1 MKLHCIGSLMAL
13 SLPWGSV
20 MAFSLRWAGRGLYQ
34 YLYGV
39 PWHLYGFI
47 TAMEA
52 LYDFI
57 TAMGALY
64 GFITHIV
71 GHLWIFHYYGIHTFF
86 NKYFLG
92 YIWRY
97 IFC

>member
-39 PWHLYGFI
+39 PWYLYGFI
-47 TAMEA
+47 TAMEG

-64 GFITHIV
+64 GFITHMGAI
-71 GHLWIFHYYGIHTFF
+71 YGFF
-86 NKYFLG
+86 TAMGPTHFLTS
-92 YIWRY
+92 IS
-97 IFC
+97 